1 MALTHATNKINEKGF
16 ALVTVLLLGS
26 LSMVL
31 IALASYIVSTGS
43 MTGGIQKRYQ
53 GEIERSA
60 GTGELILSQLI
71 GTSLTCT
78 PAAIACVDNTA
89 DTTIDLTA
97 CSAGAQIYFSPAV
110 LTALDK
116 VNNSLSA
123 CYLSNTPDP
132 VDPDKFL
139 VAVKLISQ
147 SEGKETA
154 IIDIVYKL
162 EWL

>member
-1 MALTHATNKINEKGF
+1 MVLIHGDNKMNEKGF

-43 MTGGIQKRYQ
+43 LTSGIQKRYQ

-60 GTGELILSQLI
+60 GVGELILSQII

-78 PAAIACVDNTA
+78 PAAIACVDNT
-89 DTTIDLTA
+89 DTTTPTS

-116 VNNSLSA
+116 TVNSLSA

-139 VAVKLISQ
+139 VAIKLISQ
-147 SEGKETA
+147 SEGRETA